1 MTQALCTQFSVL
13 DDYLSKPEPIFNWR
27 HIPELSFKTL
37 NGNQAYVLNVTSL
50 EYLDTSKVYGPK
62 GSKWDHE
69 VIIIVPKHMTKP
81 TTLSSV
87 YLATGCASYQDNWVP
102 RIDED
107 LLIVDQTA
115 KNTGAV
121 SVAIK

>member
-1 MTQALCTQFSVL
+1 M
-13 DDYLSKPEPIFNWR
+13 
-27 HIPELSFKTL
+27 
-37 NGNQAYVLNVTSL
+37 TSL
-50 EYLDTSKVYGPK
+50 EYLDASKVYGPK

-69 VIIIVPKHMTKP
+69 VIIIVPKQMTNP

-121 SVAIK
+121 SAAIK